1 MILSDEYLAQAR
13 QRALRFSGC
22 IDAGT
27 SGALAGDVL
36 RLLDLVSDKQREI
49 DAMDCAIDKPTPQ
62 DWILRGQRELNGARP
77 ANAEARDRLLG
88 DGISR
93 TPPESEAE
101 RLLIEAQSATA
112 SRRADYGPPREHF
125 ARTVGAINAVFS
137 AKLREPLTSGDW
149 ALIMILDKAA
159 RYMGDRPT
167 RDQIVDIAGYS
178 GCLAECAERAEP

>member
-1 MILSDEYLAQAR
+1 
-13 QRALRFSGC
+13 
-22 IDAGT
+22 
-27 SGALAGDVL
+27 
-36 RLLDLVSDKQREI
+36 
-49 DAMDCAIDKPTPQ
+49 MDCAIDNATPK
-62 DWILRGQRELNGARP
+62 DWILRGQRELTGAP
-77 ANAEARDRLLG
+77 PSHTDERLLG

-93 TPPESEAE
+93 TPPESAAE
-101 RLLIEAQSATA
+101 RLLAEAQSATA

-137 AKLREPLTSGDW
+137 AKLREPLTSADW

-167 RDQIVDIAGYS
+167 RDQIVDMAGYS